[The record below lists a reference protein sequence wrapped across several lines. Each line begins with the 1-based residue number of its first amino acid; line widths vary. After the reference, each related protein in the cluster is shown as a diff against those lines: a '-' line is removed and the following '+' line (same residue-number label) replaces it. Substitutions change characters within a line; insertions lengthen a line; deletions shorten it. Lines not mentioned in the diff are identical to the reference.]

1 MLNLIKKDFFAGYLF
16 LFGIIILAPFITWME
31 IWAMIDDFGG
41 LILGIF
47 TLITMILCIASAFI
61 FMAVDSSPNTDMIYA
76 SLPVKRSTIVAARY
90 ITSYMMMLICFL
102 IIILTCFSSVYL
114 FNKSDQAFNILLSL
128 RGIASMS
135 LFLIFILSFIL
146 PFVFTFGAGKGFTV
160 ALIVQ
165 IILVIS
171 LPLIKFIFNLV
182 SGIFEFDIALF
193 SRFLKSTLRWIIA
206 LPAYQAYILI
216 IFIIIIVITI
226 SLKLS
231 IRFYYRR
238 DL

>member
-16 LFGIIILAPFITWME
+16 LLGVVIFAPFITWME

-47 TLITMILCIASAFI
+47 TFITMLMCIASAFI
-61 FMAVDSSPNTDMIYA
+61 FMAVDSSPNTDMIFA

-90 ITSYMMMLICFL
+90 LTSYTLMLSCYL
-102 IIILTCFSSVYL
+102 IIVLTCFSAVYL

-128 RGIASMS
+128 RGLASMS

-146 PFVFTFGAGKGFTV
+146 PFVFKYGSGKGFTT
-160 ALIVQ
+160 ALITQ
-165 IILVIS
+165 IVLVIFI
-171 LPLIKFIFNLV
+171 PIAKFVLNVLN
-182 SGIFEFDIALF
+182 GIFEFDIALF
-193 SRFLKSTLRWIIA
+193 SRLLNSTLRWLIA

-216 IFIIIIVITI
+216 TLFIILIITI

-231 IRFYYRR
+231 IRFYYKR